1 MTERKHYG
9 HGTAAG
15 HKGRQFKQQG
25 LSRDTQTAIGARNQ
39 YSMGNACKA
48 KETAGQRLDP
58 RHSALDQPCCWNDGD
73 RNAFP
78 TPTLHSAIGCSSDMR
93 KPEPL
98 EIEFAIML
106 ATVVT
111 ALGYLIV
118 EALEVLSWIA
128 K

>member
-1 MTERKHYG
+1 ML
-9 HGTAAG
+9 
-15 HKGRQFKQQG
+15 Q
-25 LSRDTQTAIGARNQ
+25 
-39 YSMGNACKA
+39 

-98 EIEFAIML
+98 EIEFAIVL
-106 ATVVT
+106 VAVT
-111 ALGYLIV
+111 ASLGYLIF
-118 EALEVLSWIA
+118 EVILVLL
-128 K
+128 

>member
-1 MTERKHYG
+1 ML
-9 HGTAAG
+9 
-15 HKGRQFKQQG
+15 Q
-25 LSRDTQTAIGARNQ
+25 
-39 YSMGNACKA
+39 

-58 RHSALDQPCCWNDGD
+58 RHSALDQPCRWNDGE

-118 EALEVLSWIA
+118 EAFEVLSWIA